1 MNNEKET
8 TMKRPTTTA
17 EDVSFAKMYMEFANI
32 DARIIVDWVEKN
44 FRPDE
49 VYPDIK
55 EFVKENYSP
64 EEIFDDDQLEKWA
77 ENADYVRPHDDYPE
91 REL

>member
-1 MNNEKET
+1 
-8 TMKRPTTTA
+8 MKRPTTTA
-17 EDVSFAKMYMEFANI
+17 EDVSFAKMFMEMANI
-32 DARIIVDWVEKN
+32 DASIIVTWVEEN

-77 ENADYVRPHDDYPE
+77 ENADYVRPDDDYPE

>member
-1 MNNEKET
+1 
-8 TMKRPTTTA
+8 MKRPTTTA
-17 EDVSFAKMYMEFANI
+17 EDVTFAKAFLENANI
-32 DARIIVDWVEKN
+32 DTGFVVRWVEQN
-44 FRPDE
+44 FLPEE
-49 VYPDIK
+49 VYEEEYLKECIK
-55 EFVKENYSP
+55 EHFSP

>member
-1 MNNEKET
+1 ME
-8 TMKRPTTTA
+8 RPTTTD
-17 EDVSFAKMYMEFANI
+17 EDISFAKAFFDNANI
-32 DARIIVDWVEKN
+32 DAGFIIQWVEEN

-49 VYPDIK
+49 VYGEADIK